1 MFYLVL
7 DPTRKTTYV
16 DVAWDADWIEDY
28 MNRLRDIVGLSI
40 IPKEN
45 PIILINYMVVYEVSC
60 CIPGLEERRC
70 QPPS

>member
-28 MNRLRDIVGLSI
+28 MNRLRDIVGLLI
-40 IPKEN
+40 IPKK
-45 PIILINYMVVYEVSC
+45 IRS
-60 CIPGLEERRC
+60 
-70 QPPS
+70 S